1 MTTETAAMPTQV
13 YRVWIKTTPEKI
25 WTAITDPEWTAKYG
39 YAAPAFYD
47 LKPGGVFHSESTD
60 EMREYGK
67 QIGFPT
73 PDTIIDGEVLES
85 DPPRLLVQT
94 WRMLMDPSTAA
105 EPYTT
110 LTYLIEELK
119 SQPGV
124 CRLTITHEMAGA
136 PATATMVA
144 GSPLDEAGG
153 GGWAWV
159 LSDLKSLLET
169 GATLSGR

>member
-1 MTTETAAMPTQV
+1 MTEPLTTQV
-13 YRVWIKTTPEKI
+13 FRVWIKTTPERI
-25 WTAITDPEWTAKYG
+25 WTAITDPAWTARYG
-39 YAAPAFYD
+39 YAAPAFYE
-47 LKPGGVFHSESTD
+47 LKPGGSYRSEATD
-60 EMREYGK
+60 EMRAFGAEN
-67 QIGFPT
+67 GFPI
-73 PDTIIDGEVLES
+73 PDTIVDGEVLEA
-85 DPPRLLVQT
+85 DPPRLLKQT
-94 WRMLMDPSTAA
+94 WRMLMDPTTAA
-105 EPYTT
+105 EPFTT

-124 CRLTITHEMAGA
+124 CRLTITHELTGA

-169 GATLSGR
+169 GTALSGRE

>member
-1 MTTETAAMPTQV
+1 MTTESNAPATQV

-25 WTAITDPEWTAKYG
+25 WDAITRPEWTRRYG
-39 YAAPAFYD
+39 YAAPVDFD
-47 LKPGGVFHSESTD
+47 LRPGGAYSSAATD
-60 EMREYGK
+60 EMKEFGK
-67 QIGFPT
+67 QNGF
-73 PDTIIDGEVLES
+73 DILETIVDGEVLES

-94 WRMLMDPSTAA
+94 WRMLMDPTTAA
-105 EPYTT
+105 EPFTK
-110 LTYLIEELK
+110 LTYLIEESK

-124 CRLTITHEMAGA
+124 CRLTLTHELIGA

-169 GATLSGR
+169 GKSFQE

>member
-1 MTTETAAMPTQV
+1 MTTDTVAPPTQV

-25 WTAITDPEWTAKYG
+25 WAAITEPEWTVRYG
-39 YAAPAFYD
+39 YAAPAFFD
-47 LKPGGVFHSESTD
+47 LEPGGAYHSDATD
-60 EMREYGK
+60 EMRQFGK
-67 QIGFPT
+67 ENGFPI
-73 PDTIIDGEVLES
+73 PDTIVDGRVVEC

-105 EPYTT
+105 EPFTT

-124 CRLTITHEMAGA
+124 CRLTVTHELAGA

-169 GATLSGR
+169 GANLGGS

>member
-1 MTTETAAMPTQV
+1 MTTETAALPTQV
-13 YRVWIKTTPEKI
+13 YRVWIKTTPERI
-25 WTAITDPEWTAKYG
+25 WAAITDPEWTAKYG
-39 YAAPAFYD
+39 YAAPAYYE
-47 LKPGGVFHSESTD
+47 LKPGGSFRSEATD
-60 EMREYGK
+60 EMREFS
-67 QIGFPT
+67 QQNGFPI
-73 PDTIIDGEVLES
+73 PDTIVDGEVLES

-94 WRMLMDPSTAA
+94 WRMLMDPTTAA

-124 CRLTITHEMAGA
+124 CRLTITHEMADA

-169 GATLSGR
+169 GTTLAGR

>member
-1 MTTETAAMPTQV
+1 MTTPLPTQV
-13 YRVWIKTTPEKI
+13 YRVWIKTTPERI
-25 WTAITDPEWTAKYG
+25 WTAITDPEWTVKYG
-39 YAAPAFYD
+39 YAAPVSFD
-47 LKPGGVFHSESTD
+47 LEPGGSYYSESTA
-60 EMREYGK
+60 EMREFGA
-67 QIGFPT
+67 QNGFPI
-73 PDTIIDGEVLES
+73 PDRIVDGEVVES

-94 WRMLMDPSTAA
+94 WRMLMDPATAA

-159 LSDLKSLLET
+159 LSDLKSVLET
-169 GATLSGR
+169 GTSLSGR

>member
-1 MTTETAAMPTQV
+1 MTTETIAETTQV
-13 YRVWIKTTPEKI
+13 YRVWIKTTPERI

-39 YAAPAFYD
+39 YGAPAYYD
-47 LKPGGVFHSESTD
+47 LKPGGAYHSDASD
-60 EMREYGK
+60 EMREFGA
-67 QIGFPT
+67 QNGFSV
-73 PDTIIDGEVLES
+73 PDQVVDGEVVEC

-94 WRMLMDPSTAA
+94 WRMLMDPTTAA

-159 LSDLKSLLET
+159 LSDLKSVLET
-169 GATLSGR
+169 GTALSGR